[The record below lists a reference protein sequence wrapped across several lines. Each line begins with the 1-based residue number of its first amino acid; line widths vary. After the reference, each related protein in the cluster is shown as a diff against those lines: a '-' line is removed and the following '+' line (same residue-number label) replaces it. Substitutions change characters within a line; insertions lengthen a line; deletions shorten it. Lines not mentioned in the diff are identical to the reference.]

1 MFALCCYAE
10 NAAGEV
16 RATGINERRSGSG
29 NVLHRRGSN
38 RQRKCAAQ
46 ARKQPAAQM
55 CSIGAGATGGAK
67 GRIGAEATGG
77 AKGAHRRGSNRRRK
91 GAHRRGSNRRRKGG
105 RAQKGIKKQERPG
118 GAFLCD
124 FPAGKFPAA
133 VIFRLRLFS
142 GGSFGF
148 PDDVIGHFGKITHNG
163 KCQRQGC

>member
-10 NAAGEV
+10 NAAGEG
-16 RATGINERRSGSG
+16 RATGINERRSGSAKG
-29 NVLHRRGSN
+29 AGAEAIGGAKGR
-38 RQRKCAAQ
+38 
-46 ARKQPAAQM
+46 
-55 CSIGAGATGGAK
+55 IGAGATGGAK

-77 AKGAHRRGSNRRRK
+77 ANVQ
-91 GAHRRGSNRRRKGG
+91 HRRGSNRRRKGG

>member
-10 NAAGEV
+10 NAAGEG
-16 RATGINERRSGSG
+16 RATGINERRSGS
-29 NVLHRRGSN
+29 V
-38 RQRKCAAQ
+38 
-46 ARKQPAAQM
+46 
-55 CSIGAGATGGAK
+55 
-67 GRIGAEATGG
+67 
-77 AKGAHRRGSNRRRK
+77 KGAHRRGSNRRRK
-91 GAHRRGSNRRRKGG
+91 GGGRKGG

-124 FPAGKFPAA
+124 FPAGKFPVA

-148 PDDVIGHFGKITHNG
+148 PDDVIGHFGKITHSG

>member
-10 NAAGEV
+10 NAAGEGH
-16 RATGINERRSGSG
+16 ATGINERRSGS
-29 NVLHRRGSN
+29 
-38 RQRKCAAQ
+38 
-46 ARKQPAAQM
+46 AR
-55 CSIGAGATGGAK
+55 
-67 GRIGAEATGG
+67 
-77 AKGAHRRGSNRRRK
+77 
-91 GAHRRGSNRRRKGG
+91 G

-124 FPAGKFPAA
+124 FPAGKFPVA